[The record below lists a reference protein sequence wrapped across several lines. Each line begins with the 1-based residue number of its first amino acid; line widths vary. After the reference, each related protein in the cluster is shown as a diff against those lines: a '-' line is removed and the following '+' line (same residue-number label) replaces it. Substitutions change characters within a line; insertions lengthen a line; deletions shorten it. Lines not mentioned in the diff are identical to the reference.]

1 LHPARSFFRIFVA
14 CLEHAALEV
23 RAMAIPKS
31 RLLLASVVLIA
42 SPSIAASR
50 FSPGQWSHETR
61 LEQADVPGI
70 PQWVIRMFAGHAS
83 RQSCNSAAQ
92 LNSHPEALL
101 TADDEAVCKL
111 RQFSAINGKLT
122 FDTFCTNKRFP
133 DGLLVSSRGSYT
145 PTSYSISTT
154 STGTRNG
161 KPVRILT
168 TGNGKH
174 VADVCTKS

>member
-1 LHPARSFFRIFVA
+1 MMIAKRCLPPLFLVLAISPAF
-14 CLEHAALEV
+14 AA
-23 RAMAIPKS
+23 ANF
-31 RLLLASVVLIA
+31 
-42 SPSIAASR
+42 AA
-50 FSPGQWSHETR
+50 GQWSHKTS
-61 LEQADVPGI
+61 LVQADVPGI
-70 PQWVIRMFAGHAS
+70 PQWVIRMFAGHGS
-83 RQSCNSAAQ
+83 RTSCDSAAQ

-101 TADDEAVCKL
+101 TADDEAACEL
-111 RQFSAINGKLT
+111 RRFSAANGKLV

-168 TGNGKH
+168 TGTGKR
-174 VADVCTKS
+174 VADACTRS